1 VQPGEA
7 ATRRMPALRVV
18 QGSPGGRGQLTVVAP
33 TTKDGEAPPKTASLP
48 VAVDA
53 MGGDRA
59 PSEIVA
65 GARRAAEELGIP
77 VVLVG
82 PTDGSLGDTGGL
94 EVLPA
99 SEVIAMN
106 DDPAQSV
113 RTKRDSTLVRAAEA
127 VRDGRASAMVSAGNT
142 GATMASALLRMGR
155 LPGVARPAIA
165 ALIPAV
171 SGRPAAL
178 VDAGAN
184 ADCHA
189 EWLVQF
195 AQMGS
200 AFMTRRFGIAVPKV
214 ALLSIGEEPTK
225 GNQLAKEAHALL
237 AAGVGIDFVG
247 NVEGRDLLDGDVDVI
262 VTDGFTGN
270 VALKSLEGALGALFG
285 VLGRVFEASPE
296 TRAAGKVLG
305 PELLVYAQRL
315 DPEETGGA
323 MLLGVD
329 GVCVISHG
337 SSSARAIL
345 NAVRVAHDAA
355 TGDLVR
361 SLREAVAR
369 T

>member
-1 VQPGEA
+1 M
-7 ATRRMPALRVV
+7 T
-18 QGSPGGRGQLTVVAP
+18 
-33 TTKDGEAPPKTASLP
+33 SLP

-59 PSEIVA
+59 PGEIVA
-65 GARRAAEELGIP
+65 GARRATEELGIP

-82 PTDGSLGDTGGL
+82 PVDGSLGDTGDL
-94 EVLPA
+94 EVIAA
-99 SEVIAMN
+99 SEVIGME

-113 RTKRDSTLVRAAEA
+113 RAKKDSSLVRAAEA
-127 VRDGRASAMVSAGNT
+127 VRDGRACAMVSAGNT
-142 GATMASALLRMGR
+142 GATMASALFRMGR

-165 ALIPAV
+165 ALIPAI
-171 SGRPAAL
+171 SGRPAIL

-184 ADCHA
+184 SDCRAD
-189 EWLVQF
+189 WLVQF

-200 AFMTRRFGIAVPKV
+200 VFVTRRYGTVAPKV

-237 AAGVGIDFVG
+237 AAGVGVDFVG
-247 NVEGRDLLDGDVDVI
+247 NVEGRDLLDGNVDVI

-270 VALKSLEGALGALFG
+270 VALKSVEGTLRVVFDI
-285 VLGRVFEASPE
+285 LGRVIGASPE
-296 TRAAGKVLG
+296 TRAAGDVLA

-315 DPEETGGA
+315 DPDETGGA

-337 SSSARAIL
+337 SSSAKAIL
-345 NAVRVAHDAA
+345 NAVRVAHELA
-355 TGDLVR
+355 TGDLVG
-361 SLREAVAR
+361 SLREAVAVPR
-369 T
+369 GGN